1 MLRISDFYLNIIFT
15 GYILKYF
22 KKIILIFLIISFPV
36 ILLAD
41 FKVGYYSLKSDK
53 EKSFFNG
60 IKKSLP
66 NSEFIKINGKKDTD
80 VDIIF
85 AFNYRDYTKASK
97 LQKKIFYACFDK
109 KFSEKLINNN
119 LIGAFCPSL
128 PYYQI
133 IMSIKNKFKDIGSI
147 GIVLHNEST
156 IKDIAKLRIYNPLI
170 RLYEVSEKSR
180 VLFKFKTAIDENDFI
195 LLLPD
200 DFVFD
205 YFSFQKILK
214 QLINNDK
221 LFAGYSKAFMKL
233 GAAMAFEADYFKE
246 GIKIGEF
253 LKNIKKSKVRKFKRF
268 YLENI
273 KLYFKDE

>member
-1 MLRISDFYLNIIFT
+1 
-15 GYILKYF
+15 LKYF

-85 AFNYRDYTKASK
+85 AFNYRDYTKSSK